1 MKKQIPWSTILST
14 AIPILVVSALLV
26 LLVIV
31 SSGSDI
37 TNSDPQIITPID
49 FTPSRNLADE
59 DVLVAENEAFA
70 LWANLATTKITLY
83 QKDSDTY
90 FTSSPETLEEVDIK
104 NSAKYQ
110 LSSLLSFRYSDRDSN
125 AYNSQNS
132 FAGSVRKGDYR
143 AQQIENGVR
152 FDFYFDNEGF
162 LIPLEITLTDNGI
175 RATVPLEDIRER
187 SDRILLTSVTILPN
201 FGAAGADTEG
211 YMLLPDGSGML
222 ADFSTR
228 SFSYSQRIYG
238 KDYAV
243 ITTTSSGSSQTAR
256 MPVYGIK
263 QGSGAFLSVISSGAA
278 RAFVEAEAPTSKS
291 PFATVAA
298 RFVYREVMTV
308 EVSQKTFESTQVN
321 VFESAPCSLDAFTV
335 EYLLC
340 EEPSYLSMAD
350 SYRQYLQ
357 EQGMDNL
364 SEPRDALYVD
374 LIGGVECQQSVLGI
388 PVDRVLPVT
397 DYAAAAEILQQLQQL
412 GVTNLQVSYR
422 YWQQGGAE
430 GKLTTGLN
438 AESMLGGK
446 RELEQFLQYCRQE
459 GIELYL
465 ELSLTDM
472 RESQPG
478 FFKTYAAAQSVR
490 SEPVIAYEYYLSTF
504 QQKVDGSPLY
514 LLSPAKLPD
523 AVEKVI
529 ANVDRWSVA
538 GYSAG
543 TLANKIYS
551 DMGSRSIDR
560 GAAEAIVT
568 AALSSLSAESKLQL
582 PGANAYAFPYAD
594 TITDVPLYTSGYLI
608 ETCQVPFYSMVMH
621 GLAYMSSGDING
633 YLDSEHALLR
643 VLEAGVGL
651 KYAFGWENVAELAD
665 TAISEYGYIEADRWL
680 EHAAEQYV
688 ELSGFLS
695 AVSNRTMTEHILISK
710 DVRYTE
716 FDNGMGVY
724 VNYSDKD
731 VSYGN
736 IVIPAN
742 GYVLQNSKEGA

>member
-1 MKKQIPWSTILST
+1 MKKQIPWSTILNT
-14 AIPILVVSALLV
+14 AIPLLVVSAVIV
-26 LLVIV
+26 LLIIL

-37 TNSDPQIITPID
+37 ANTDPQIITPID

-59 DVLVAENEAFA
+59 DVLVAENDNFA

-83 QKDSDTY
+83 QKDKDTY
-90 FTSSPETLEEVDIK
+90 FTSVPETLEEADIK

-110 LSSLLSFRYSDRDSN
+110 LSSLLAFRYSDRDSN

-132 FAGSVRKGDYR
+132 FSGSVRKGDYR
-143 AQQIENGVR
+143 AQLIDNGVR

-162 LIPLEITLTDNGI
+162 LIPLEITLTDTGI

-201 FGAAGADTEG
+201 FGAAAADTEG

-243 ITTTSSGSSQTAR
+243 INSTSSGSSQTAR
-256 MPVYGIK
+256 MPVYGMK

-278 RAFVEAEAPTSKS
+278 RAYVEAEAPTSKS

-340 EEPSYLSMAD
+340 EEASYISMAD

-357 EQGMDNL
+357 EQGMQPL
-364 SEPRDALYVD
+364 SEPQDALYVD

-388 PVDRVLPVT
+388 PVNRVLSVT
-397 DYAAAAEILQQLQQL
+397 DYAAAAELLQQLQQS
-412 GVTNLQVSYR
+412 GVDNLQVSYR

-430 GKLTTGLN
+430 GKLTTNLN
-438 AESMLGGK
+438 AESALGGK
-446 RELEQFLQYCRQE
+446 SGLNQFLQYCQQE
-459 GIELYL
+459 DIQLYL
-465 ELSLTDM
+465 ELNLTDM
-472 RESQPG
+472 RRNQPG

-490 SEPVIAYEYYLSTF
+490 SEPVIAYDYYLSTF
-504 QQKVDGSPLY
+504 QQKTGGRPLY
-514 LLSPAKLPD
+514 LLSPAKLSD
-523 AVEKVI
+523 AVDSVLSDLD
-529 ANVDRWSVA
+529 NWSVT
-538 GYSAG
+538 GYSVG

-551 DMGSRSIDR
+551 DMGSRAIDR
-560 GAAEAIVT
+560 GAAEDIVV
-568 AALSSLSAESKLQL
+568 AALANLSSESKLQL
-582 PGANAYAFPYAD
+582 SSANAYAFPYAD

-621 GLAYMSSGDING
+621 GMVYMSSGDING
-633 YLDSEHALLR
+633 YIDSQHALLR
-643 VLEAGVGL
+643 ALEAGVGL
-651 KYAFGWENVAELAD
+651 KYAFGWENVAELSD
-665 TAISEYGYIEADRWL
+665 TAISEYGYIEADRWIS
-680 EHAAEQYV
+680 HAAEQYSQLH
-688 ELSGFLS
+688 EFLS
-695 AVSNRTMTEHILISK
+695 AVSDRTMTEHILISN
-710 DVRYTE
+710 DVRYSQ

-724 VNYSDKD
+724 VNYSNQD
-731 VSYGN
+731 VSYGG

-742 GYVLQNSKEGA
+742 SYVLQFSKEGA